1 MSNNGRDREKEL
13 MFPARFAKK
22 ANHNWQSSEGLLG
35 VTDRNSDHDMTI
47 PPLPNRA
54 TSKTDREAESRSES
68 IFSLQLEGFRVEK
81 MDSLDYR
88 IKDEQ

>member
-1 MSNNGRDREKEL
+1 

-47 PPLPNRA
+47 PPPYPTELPQRQ
-54 TSKTDREAESRSES
+54 TGKQKAEV
-68 IFSLQLEGFRVEK
+68 SL
-81 MDSLDYR
+81 SSAYS
-88 IKDEQ
+88 

>member
-1 MSNNGRDREKEL
+1 

-47 PPLPNRA
+47 PPL
-54 TSKTDREAESRSES
+54 TQQSYLKDRQGSRK
-68 IFSLQLEGFRVEK
+68 QK
-81 MDSLDYR
+81 
-88 IKDEQ
+88 

>member
-1 MSNNGRDREKEL
+1 MTD
-13 MFPARFAKK
+13 
-22 ANHNWQSSEGLLG
+22 H
-35 VTDRNSDHDMTI
+35 VTDHDSDRDTTL
-47 PPLPNRA
+47 PLPDSA

-68 IFSLQLEGFRVEK
+68 IFSLHLEGFRVEK